1 MRLINL
7 LWDCEINE
15 VSLVSLSEN
24 TELIAIPRAGRVQS
38 HVKWKQ
44 GRMRNCLGEPHSVA
58 VAYEDCLDY
67 ELGRAFGQPDAACP
81 RNEDTLLPAFS
92 ESTPLNH

>member
-24 TELIAIPRAGRVQS
+24 TEMIAFPRAGVAQS
-38 HVKWKQ
+38 HVEWEQ
-44 GRMRNCLGEPHSVA
+44 GRMRSRLGEPHTAA
-58 VAYEDCLDY
+58 VAYEDRLDD
-67 ELGRAFGQPDAACP
+67 ELGGAFGQHDAP
-81 RNEDTLLPAFS
+81 
-92 ESTPLNH
+92 

>member
-1 MRLINL
+1 MSLQRSGGWRAANQP

-58 VAYEDCLDY
+58 VADED
-67 ELGRAFGQPDAACP
+67 
-81 RNEDTLLPAFS
+81 
-92 ESTPLNH
+92 